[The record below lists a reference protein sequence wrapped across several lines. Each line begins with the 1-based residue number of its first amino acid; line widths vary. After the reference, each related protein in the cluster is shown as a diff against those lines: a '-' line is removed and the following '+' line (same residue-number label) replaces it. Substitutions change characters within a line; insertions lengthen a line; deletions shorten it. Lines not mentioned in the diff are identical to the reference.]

1 MRTDLS
7 LSFFGDGGVTSGT
20 LSPLTSVTGRTLTL
34 FDSLNY
40 SEFTNA
46 VKDESF
52 VDKISSV

>member
-1 MRTDLS
+1 MRTVLS

-20 LSPLTSVTGRTLTL
+20 LSPLTSVTERTLTL

-40 SEFTNA
+40 SEFINA

>member
-1 MRTDLS
+1 MRTVLS
-7 LSFFGDGGVTSGT
+7 LSFFGDGGVTSGA

-34 FDSLNY
+34 FDSLYYN
-40 SEFTNA
+40 EFTKA

>member
-1 MRTDLS
+1 MRTVLS

-20 LSPLTSVTGRTLTL
+20 LCPLTSVTGRTLTL

-40 SEFTNA
+40 NEFTKA

>member
-1 MRTDLS
+1 MRTVLS
-7 LSFFGDGGVTSGT
+7 LSFFGDGGVTSGI